1 MIMEY
6 ISRDHAVLNMSPNNT
21 PVKNVESGSRVVF
34 QTLDC
39 FSNQIQFEDQH
50 FSSVGWNQIN
60 PATGPL
66 FVEAA
71 EPGDILKV
79 QIIDI
84 NIESKGVMT
93 TAPKLGILGDIITR
107 ETTKVI
113 HIEEGKAIFNKTVH
127 IPIKPMIGVIG
138 TAPKDEEI
146 PTGTPG
152 AHGGNM
158 DCKKIVKGSTLYL
171 PVNVSGALLS
181 MGDLHAVMA
190 DGEIVICGLEIP
202 GEVTVKVDVLKGESL
217 PLPML
222 ESGDRVITIA
232 SAGTLDEAAKM
243 ATVNMHQF
251 LVNKLGLEVDEA
263 GMLLSLV
270 GDLRICQIVDPL
282 MTARME
288 IPHWLLDQYKYKLK

>member
-1 MIMEY
+1 ME
-6 ISRDHAVLNMSPNNT
+6 IIHKDQCVLKMSRNNPAVKK
-21 PVKNVESGSRVVF
+21 VKPGSMVVF
-34 QTLDC
+34 ETYDC
-39 FSNQIQFEDQH
+39 FSNQIQEEDQP
-50 FSSVGWNQIN
+50 FSSVGWDQIN

-66 FVEAA
+66 YIEGA

-79 QIIDI
+79 EILEI

-93 TAPKLGILGDIITR
+93 TAPKLGVLGDIVTG

-113 HIEEGKAIFNKTVH
+113 PIEEGKAIFNEIIH

-138 TAPKDEEI
+138 TAPAVTEI

-152 AHGGNM
+152 EHGGNM

-202 GEVTVKVDVLKGESL
+202 GEVTIKVDVVRGETY

-222 ESGDRVITIA
+222 VSEEKLITIA
-232 SAGTLDEAAKM
+232 SAKTLDEAAKQ
-243 ATVNMHQF
+243 ATINMHTF
-251 LVNKLGLEVDEA
+251 IVEHLGLPIDEA

-270 GDLRICQIVDPL
+270 GDLRICQVVDPL

-288 IPHWLLDQYKYKLK
+288 LPQWILDQYKLRIK

>member
-1 MIMEY
+1 MEMIYKEQ
-6 ISRDHAVLNMSPNNT
+6 AVLKMSANNP
-21 PVKNVESGSRVVF
+21 PVKKVIPGSTVVF
-34 QTLDC
+34 ETYDC
-39 FSNQIQFEDQH
+39 FSNQIQREDQP
-50 FSSVGWNQIN
+50 FSSVGWDKIN

-66 FVEAA
+66 FVEGA

-79 QIIDI
+79 EIVEIKID
-84 NIESKGVMT
+84 SQGVMT
-93 TAPKLGILGDIITR
+93 TAPKLGVLGDIVKG
-107 ETTKVI
+107 ETTKI
-113 HIEEGKAIFNKTVH
+113 ISIQEGKAIFNEKIH

-138 TAPKDEEI
+138 TAPAHEDI

-158 DCKKIVKGSTLYL
+158 DCKKIIKGSCLYL

-202 GEVTVKVDVLKGESL
+202 GEVTIKVDVLKGESL

-222 ESGDRVITIA
+222 VSEEKIITIA
-232 SAGTLDEAAKM
+232 SAETLDEAAKI
-243 ATVNMHQF
+243 ATLNMHTF
-251 LVNKLGLEVDEA
+251 LVQQLGFQIDEA

-270 GDLRICQIVDPL
+270 GDLRICQVVDPL

-288 IPHWLLDQYKYKLK
+288 LPQWILDQYHYKIK

>member
-1 MIMEY
+1 MEY
-6 ISRDHAVLNMSPNNT
+6 ISRELSVLTMSPTNK
-21 PVKNVESGSRVVF
+21 PVKIVEAGSTVVF

-39 FSNQIQFEDQH
+39 FSNQIQNEDQP
-50 FSSVGWNQIN
+50 FSSVGWDKIN

-66 FVEAA
+66 YINGA
-71 EPGDILKV
+71 EPGDTLKV
-79 QIIDI
+79 KIIDI
-84 NIESKGVMT
+84 KIDNKGVMT
-93 TAPKLGILGDIITR
+93 TAPKLGVLGDIVTG
-107 ETTKVI
+107 ETTKI
-113 HIEEGKAIFNKTVH
+113 ISIKDDKAIFNEKIQ

-138 TAPKDEEI
+138 TAPKDEDI

-152 AHGGNM
+152 SHGGNM

-171 PVNVSGALLS
+171 PINVSGGLLS

-202 GEVTVKVDVLKGESL
+202 GEVTVSVEVLKGEEL

-222 ESGDRVITIA
+222 DSEESIITIA
-232 SAGTLDEAAKM
+232 SKKTLDEAAKT
-243 ATVNMHQF
+243 ATVNMHRF
-251 LVNKLGLEVDEA
+251 LVNELGIEIDEA

-270 GDLRICQIVDPL
+270 GDLRICQVVDPL

-288 IPHWLLDQYKYKLK
+288 IPKWIVEKYDYKLK

>member
-1 MIMEY
+1 ME
-6 ISRDHAVLNMSPNNT
+6 IIAKEQAILKMSPKNA
-21 PVKNVESGSRVVF
+21 PVKKVEAGTTVIF
-34 QTLDC
+34 ETYDC
-39 FSNQIQFEDQH
+39 FSNQIQQEDQP
-50 FSSVGWNQIN
+50 FSSVGWDKIN

-66 FVEAA
+66 FVEGA
-71 EPGDILKV
+71 EPEDILKV
-79 QIIDI
+79 TIIDI
-84 NIESKGVMT
+84 KIDSKGVMT
-93 TAPKLGILGDIITR
+93 TAPKLGVLGDIVTG
-107 ETTKVI
+107 ETTKI
-113 HIEEGKAIFNKTVH
+113 IPIYDGKAIFNDKIH

-138 TAPKDEEI
+138 TAPGDEEI

-158 DCKKIVKGSTLYL
+158 DCKKIIKGSTLYL

-190 DGEIVICGLEIP
+190 DGEIVICGLEVP
-202 GEVTVKVDVLKGESL
+202 GEVTVKMDVIKGESL

-222 ESGDRVITIA
+222 VSEDRVITIA
-232 SAGTLDEAAKM
+232 SAQTLDDAAKL

-251 LVNKLGLEVDEA
+251 LVKQLGLEMDEA

-270 GDLRICQIVDPL
+270 GDLRICQVVDPL

-288 IPHWLLDQYKYKLK
+288 LPQWILDQYEYKLK